1 LNPAPSEF
9 LKRSHVPG
17 HETILVVDNEKEL
30 LNASCEYLASCGYRV
45 LSAEDG
51 KEAIEICDR
60 HRGPISLL
68 ISDIVMPR
76 LSGRGLVEHVRKTR
90 PGTNVLMISGYADD
104 AVWRHGIAL
113 DPACFL
119 QKPFTFQAL
128 SAKIRAILDKEG

>member
-1 LNPAPSEF
+1 M
-9 LKRSHVPG
+9 
-17 HETILVVDNEKEL
+17 VVDNEEDL
-30 LNASCEYLASCGYRV
+30 RNASCEYLEGCGYRV
-45 LSAEDG
+45 LSAGDG
-51 KEAIEICDR
+51 KEAIELCDR
-60 HRGPISLL
+60 HTGPISLL

-90 PGTNVLMISGYADD
+90 PGTSVLIISGYADD

-128 SAKIRAILDKEG
+128 SAKIRAILDKES